1 MKNNI
6 FDLVGTLNLRNLSA
20 GSYISKGIGK
30 HVTRTIDSYEII
42 YVKSG
47 VLGIFEEDIF
57 YEVKAGQ
64 ALILFPHRRHGGT
77 KPFAK
82 DLVFYWLHFDID
94 APSEQQEHLLHINQL
109 TTVINTANFIQYF
122 RQYIKCYQNNWV
134 EYTKGSL
141 TLFQI
146 LLELHNSQVYESKLS
161 ASQVLATKAHN
172 YIATHMEEE
181 LSVQKIANALNCN
194 SDYLGKI
201 YLGTFQKTITKSIQ
215 ELRIQKSCYM
225 LLETSYNINEI
236 AKSCGFDASDQ
247 FRKVFR
253 QFHGETPK
261 EYRKKYSILDSIGL

>member
-6 FDLVGTLNLRNLSA
+6 FNLVGTLNLKNISA
-20 GSYISKGIGK
+20 GIYASKGIGQ
-30 HVTRTIDSYEII
+30 HATRVIDSYEII

-47 VLGIFEEDIF
+47 TLGFFEEDIE
-57 YEVKAGQ
+57 YDVQTGQ
-64 ALILFPHRRHGGT
+64 ALILFPNRLHGST
-77 KPFAK
+77 RPFDK

-94 APSEQQEHLLHINQL
+94 NTETQQHLLHINQL
-109 TTVINTANFIQYF
+109 TSVDNKANFVQYL
-122 RQYIKCYQNNWV
+122 RQYIKCYQNSWV

-146 LLELHNSQVYESKLS
+146 LLELHNSQVQESKMT

-172 YIATHMEEE
+172 YIAGHIEEE
-181 LSVQKIANALNCN
+181 LSVQKIATALNCN

-201 YLGTFQKTITKSIQ
+201 YLATFQKTILKSVQ

-225 LLETSYNINEI
+225 LLETQYNINEI
-236 AKSCGFDASDQ
+236 ANACGFDTSVQ

-261 EYRKKYSILDSIGL
+261 DYRKKYSILDSMGL